1 MSLIVL
7 DKTDIAKQKDLSIF
21 IDVIYN
27 NFIELR
33 NENRLMHTK
42 QKIEENLKK
51 DNSIVIIMLNDD
63 KKIIAFLTANI
74 MMLDD
79 RRKVFFVT
87 YIYVAES
94 ERNKKLGSEIL
105 TKAEHIA
112 KQNNCLGCMLIYD
125 THQINLVRFY
135 EDRGYMLDINLR
147 RYERHDVFYK
157 II

>member
-42 QKIEENLKK
+42 QKIEENLKN

-79 RRKVFFVT
+79 RRKVFFIT

-105 TKAEHIA
+105 TKAEQIA

>member
-42 QKIEENLKK
+42 QKIEENLKN

-79 RRKVFFVT
+79 RRKVFFIT

-105 TKAEHIA
+105 TKAEQIA

-157 II
+157 IL

>member
-125 THQINLVRFY
+125 THQINLLRFY
-135 EDRGYMLDINLR
+135 EDRGYMLDIHLR
-147 RYERHDVFYK
+147 RYETHDVFYK